1 MSRAAEVS
9 LDHVVRGS
17 KPGRVVTRLAFGWV
31 VVILLAPFVVMA
43 LTAVTG
49 NRAIAVLPAR
59 WIPKQVAWSNFTSAF
74 TAVPL
79 ARYFLNSTII
89 AGGSTVLNAFAAVP
103 AAFALARLRFRGR
116 RAFLLFIIATQMI
129 SPIVLLIA
137 AFKLMVVL
145 HMINTYWALIFMDGS
160 VSLPITIWIM
170 TAYFSGIPQEI
181 QDAATLDGIGNWRI
195 LVDHFIPLG
204 IPGIVTA
211 LVFSFVIAWNEFL
224 FALTFVTNPT
234 IRPLTTGIY
243 AFVGEAEIQWNYLM
257 AASLL
262 SIVPVLLIFLGI
274 QKRLAAGL
282 VAGAVK

>member
-1 MSRAAEVS
+1 MSRAAEMS
-9 LDHVVRGS
+9 LDRVVRGS
-17 KPGRVVTRLAFGWV
+17 NLGRIATRLAFGWL

-49 NRAIAVLPAR
+49 NRAIVVLPAK
-59 WIPKQVAWSNFTSAF
+59 WLPKQLAWSNFASAF

-79 ARYFLNSTII
+79 ARYFLNSAII
-89 AGGSTVLNAFAAVP
+89 AGGATALNAVAAVP

-116 RAFLLFIIATQMI
+116 RVFLMFIIATQMI

-145 HMINTYWALIFMDGS
+145 HMINTYWSLIFMDGT
-160 VSLPITIWIM
+160 VCLPITIWIM
-170 TAYFSGIPQEI
+170 TAYFSGIPHEI
-181 QDAATLDGIGNWRI
+181 QDAATLDGVRNWRI
-195 LVDHFIPLG
+195 LFDHFLPLG
-204 IPGIVTA
+204 TPGIVTA
-211 LVFSFVIAWNEFL
+211 LVFSFVIAWNEFV

-262 SIVPVLLIFLGI
+262 SIVPVLLIFLGV

-282 VAGAVK
+282 AAGAVK